1 LRGPCEHAA
10 ALVEKGDAARVE
22 TRFVTAARLGEQVVR
37 SLLVTAPER
46 RLGKSRHGLRD
57 PAFAVRLSQNRVRL
71 EEGRLRGVEIVLCE
85 GDSAYYSAKRPHRY
99 ENAGDTPARVFHVRS
114 PAHDA

>member
-1 LRGPCEHAA
+1 MLEGSIRVIFE
-10 ALVEKGDAARVE
+10 GD
-22 TRFVTAARLGEQVVR
+22 
-37 SLLVTAPER
+37 
-46 RLGKSRHGLRD
+46 D
-57 PAFAVRLSQNRVRL
+57 
-71 EEGRLRGVEIVLCE
+71 EIVLGE